1 MKKYYYVYIVM
12 NKNRTVLYTGFS
24 AQIKVRIQQHEN
36 KEIEGFSSKYN
47 CTDIVFYEKYDDPE
61 TAILR
66 EKQIKKYSRKKKLL
80 LIEKLNPELNTLN
93 QSIYKVDENYL

>member
-1 MKKYYYVYIVM
+1 M